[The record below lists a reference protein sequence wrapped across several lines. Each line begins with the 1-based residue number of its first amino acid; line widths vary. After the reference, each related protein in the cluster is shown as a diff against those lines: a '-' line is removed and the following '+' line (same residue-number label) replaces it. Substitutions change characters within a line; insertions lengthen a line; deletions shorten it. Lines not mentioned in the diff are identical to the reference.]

1 MKKKFKKVR
10 YLFEYI
16 AVMPV
21 YIFVRL
27 LPLKGVYLLATVIG
41 SIFYYI
47 YPKAKKLIIANL
59 SIAFPE
65 KSPKELKKIAKKN
78 CSNTILML
86 LEFFW
91 FINRHDK
98 LLSRL
103 TMDPKIEEALIK
115 CNIEK
120 RGVIWVTPHIG
131 NWEVAR
137 IAQTSLDA
145 IKMAVVA
152 RPLNNPHLNKLFNFG
167 READGSTVIPSKGA
181 VKGMINAMKNGLL
194 IATLIDQNTRARDG
208 GMFVD
213 FFGLPVC
220 TSRAPAMFG
229 RKFNAYLAVGGAVR
243 KPGYKYE
250 TFLKLLPKEAK
261 DYESDEALISDLMK
275 LTEEVIREYPEQYL
289 WLYERWCY
297 IPETSS
303 EEKKGK
309 YPYYSKE
316 VTPRFYS
323 EKISRG
329 VSFEDLKKDEL
340 KKKEMSNENISG
352 NGQSS

>member
-1 MKKKFKKVR
+1 MKKISKKLKKIR
-10 YLFEYI
+10 FILEYI

-21 YIFVRL
+21 YLFVRL
-27 LPLKGVYLLATVIG
+27 LPLKGVHILANIIGTV
-41 SIFYYI
+41 FYYI
-47 YPKAKKLIIANL
+47 YPKAKKLITANL

-65 KSPKELKKIAKKN
+65 KTPAELKKIAKKN
-78 CSNTILML
+78 CRNTILML

-98 LLSRL
+98 LLKRL
-103 TMDPKIEEALIK
+103 TMDPKIEKALKK
-115 CNIEK
+115 CNDEK

-152 RPLNNPHLNKLFNFG
+152 RPLNNPHLDKLFNYG

-243 KPGYKYE
+243 KPGCRYE
-250 TFLKLLPKEAK
+250 TFLKLLPKEAG
-261 DYESDEALISDLMK
+261 DYSSDEELIADLMK
-275 LTEEVIREYPEQYL
+275 LTEEVIREYPDQYL

-297 IPETSS
+297 IPETCP
-303 EEKKGK
+303 EEKKKK

-323 EKISRG
+323 AKVPRG
-329 VSFEDLKKDEL
+329 VTFEDLKKE
-340 KKKEMSNENISG
+340 KEKNEDISG
-352 NGQSS
+352 NRKSS

>member
-1 MKKKFKKVR
+1 MKKFLKKFKKIR
-10 YLFEYI
+10 YLFEYL
-16 AVMPV
+16 AVLPV
-21 YIFVRL
+21 YFFVRM
-27 LPLKGVYLLATVIG
+27 LPLKGVHILATLIG
-41 SIFYYI
+41 GIFYYS
-47 YPKAKKLIIANL
+47 YPKAKKLIVANL
-59 SIAFPE
+59 AVAFPE
-65 KSPKELKKIAKKN
+65 KNKCELKKIAKKN

-98 LLSRL
+98 LLDRL
-103 TMDPKIEEALIK
+103 TMDPKIEQALKK
-115 CNIEK
+115 CNSEK

-152 RPLNNPHLNKLFNFG
+152 RPLNNPFLDKIFNYG

-208 GMFVD
+208 GLFID

-243 KPGYKYE
+243 KPGCKYE
-250 TFLKLLPKEAK
+250 TFLRLLPKEAK
-261 DYESDEALISDLMK
+261 EYESDEALIGDLMK
-275 LTEEVIREYPEQYL
+275 LTEEVIKEYPEQYL

-297 IPETSS
+297 ISENCP
-303 EEKKGK
+303 EEKKK
-309 YPYYSKE
+309 LYPYYSKM
-316 VTPRFYS
+316 VTPRFYNT
-323 EKISRG
+323 KIPRG
-329 VSFEDLKKDEL
+329 VSFEDLKNQENQ
-340 KKKEMSNENISG
+340 KKKE
-352 NGQSS
+352 